1 MDFED
6 NLRLVLSPAEQ
17 LPTHINLGEFQYNYQ
32 FVNGKRVKQTKKT
45 SRFRKLTENELNQ
58 LLRKLQ
64 DMPHHYVIEFNIY
77 NCRIGPSGCSA
88 LAQALPHLAAL
99 HLLTL
104 GGNLLMLIVLGL
116 FVL

>member
-17 LPTHINLGEFQYNYQ
+17 LPTHINLGEVQYNYQ
-32 FVNGKRVKQTKKT
+32 FVNGKRVRKAKIT
-45 SRFRKLTENELNQ
+45 SRFRELTENELNQ

-64 DMPHHYVIEFNIY
+64 DTPHHHVIEFNIL
-77 NCRIGPSGCSA
+77 NCRIGPDGCSA
-88 LAQALPHLAAL
+88 LAQALPHLSAL
-99 HLLTL
+99 LQL
-104 GGNLLMLIVLGL
+104 NLSCNLILLIVLCL

>member
-17 LPTHINLGEFQYNYQ
+17 LPTHINLGEVQYNYQ
-32 FVNGKRVKQTKKT
+32 FVNGERVRQATKT

-64 DMPHHYVIEFNIY
+64 DTPHHHVIEFNIY
-77 NCRIGPSGCSA
+77 NCCIGPSGCSA
-88 LAQALPHLAAL
+88 LAQALPHLSAL
-99 HLLTL
+99 QQLNLEGDLILL
-104 GGNLLMLIVLGL
+104 NVFGL

>member
-17 LPTHINLGEFQYNYQ
+17 LPTHINLGEVQYNYQ
-32 FVNGKRVKQTKKT
+32 FVNGERVRQATKT
-45 SRFRKLTENELNQ
+45 SRFRKLTENEWNQ

-64 DMPHHYVIEFNIY
+64 DTSHHVIEFNIL

-88 LAQALPHLAAL
+88 LAQALPHLSAL
-99 HLLTL
+99 QQLNLES
-104 GGNLLMLIVLGL
+104 NLLMLIVLCL

>member
-45 SRFRKLTENELNQ
+45 SRFRKLMENELNQ

-64 DMPHHYVIEFNIY
+64 DTSHHVIEFNIL

-88 LAQALPHLAAL
+88 LAQALPHLSAL
-99 HLLTL
+99 QQLNLE
-104 GGNLLMLIVLGL
+104 GNLILLIVLCL

>member
-17 LPTHINLGEFQYNYQ
+17 LPTHINLGELQYNYQ
-32 FVNGKRVKQTKKT
+32 FVNGKRVRQAKKT
-45 SRFRKLTENELNQ
+45 SRFRNLTENELHQ
-58 LLRKLQ
+58 LLRRLR
-64 DMPHHYVIEFNIY
+64 DTPHHHVIEFNIY

-88 LAQALPHLAAL
+88 LAQALPHLSAL
-99 HLLTL
+99 QQMDL
-104 GGNLLMLIVLGL
+104 GCNLIFLIVLCL

>member
-17 LPTHINLGEFQYNYQ
+17 LPTHINLGELQYNYQ
-32 FVNGKRVKQTKKT
+32 FVNGKRVRQAKKT
-45 SRFRKLTENELNQ
+45 SRFRKLTENELNK

-64 DMPHHYVIEFNIY
+64 DTSHHVIEFNIY
-77 NCRIGPSGCSA
+77 NCLIGPSGCSA
-88 LAQALPHLAAL
+88 LAQALPHLSAL
-99 HLLTL
+99 QQLNLSS
-104 GGNLLMLIVLGL
+104 NLLMLIVLCL

>member
-32 FVNGKRVKQTKKT
+32 FVNGKRVRQAKKT
-45 SRFRKLTENELNQ
+45 SRFRKLTENEWNQ

-64 DMPHHYVIEFNIY
+64 DTPHHHVIAFNIY
-77 NCRIGPSGCSA
+77 ICRIGPSGCSA
-88 LAQALPHLAAL
+88 LAQALPHLSAL
-99 HLLTL
+99 QQLDLEC
-104 GGNLLMLIVLGL
+104 NLLLLIVLCL